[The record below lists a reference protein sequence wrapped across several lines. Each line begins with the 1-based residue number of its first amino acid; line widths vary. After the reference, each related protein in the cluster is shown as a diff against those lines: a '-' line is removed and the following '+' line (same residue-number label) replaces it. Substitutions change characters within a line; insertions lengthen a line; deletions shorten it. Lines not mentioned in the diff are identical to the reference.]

1 MTNTDAEKAENAAG
15 EPAGA
20 PAEFSGTPSLARRL
34 RLPLLIGVP
43 ILVILGGLFLY
54 LTGGRYQSTDDA
66 YIQSARVDVSA
77 NVAGRV
83 IDLPV
88 HENQRV
94 KKGDI
99 LFRLDPAPIDT
110 AAAQAAADLANAK
123 QNLTGE
129 GATYQQRTVELQA
142 AQVTLAYQT
151 KELARQKAMTA
162 SGVTSQAQLDAQV
175 QAVAVAK
182 ANVAAAQ
189 QAQAVAL
196 SALGGKPNAPAS
208 DNPAVRTAQAAL
220 DRAKL
225 NQSYTVIRAP
235 QDGTVTK
242 VEQLQVGDYI
252 NAAQPV
258 FSLVAPRVWVEAN
271 FKEDQLTYMRPGQPA
286 TFKVDAYPGVVFH
299 GRVQSLSPGTGSSF
313 SLLPPENAT
322 GNWVKVVQRLPVRIS
337 IDNPPDDM
345 PLHAGLSV
353 TAKVDT
359 AHKRHLFGGEKRPAE
374 RTVTTTQTTTTTQ
387 AQRAG

>member
-1 MTNTDAEKAENAAG
+1 MTDTEANTAESAAG
-15 EPAGA
+15 EPAGS
-20 PAEFSGTPSLARRL
+20 PAEFAGTPSLARRL

-43 ILVILGGLFLY
+43 ALFIIGGFALY
-54 LTGGRYQSTDDA
+54 LTGGRYQTTDDA
-66 YIQSARVDVSA
+66 YVQSARVDVSA
-77 NVAGRV
+77 DVAGRV
-83 IDLPV
+83 IALPV

-94 KKGDI
+94 KKGDV

-110 AAAQAAADLANAK
+110 AAAQAAAALASAR
-123 QNLTGE
+123 QDITGSS
-129 GATYQQRTVELQA
+129 ATYQQRTVELSA
-142 AQVTLAYQT
+142 AQTTLTYQV

-162 SGVTSQAQLDAQV
+162 SGVTSQAQLDAQA

-189 QAQAVAL
+189 QAQANAL
-196 SALGGKPNAPAS
+196 ATLGGKANGPVN
-208 DNPAVRTAQAAL
+208 DNPAVRQAQAAL

-225 NQSYTVIRAP
+225 NQGYTVVRAS

-271 FKEDQLTYMRPGQPA
+271 FKEDQLTYMRPGQSA
-286 TFKVDAYPGVVFH
+286 TFKIDAYPGTVFH
-299 GRVQSLSPGTGSSF
+299 GRVESLSPGTGSSF

-337 IDNPPDDM
+337 VDNPPDDL

-359 AHKRHLFGGEKRPAE
+359 AHKRHLFGGQKTTTT
-374 RTVTTTQTTTTTQ
+374 RTVTTSQAGPTQ
-387 AQRAG
+387 ARKAG

>member
-1 MTNTDAEKAENAAG
+1 MSNTEAERAEKAAG

-20 PAEFSGTPSLARRL
+20 PPEFAGTPSLARRL
-34 RLPLLIGVP
+34 RYPLLIGVP
-43 ILVILGGLFLY
+43 ILVIVAGVFIY

-66 YIQSARVDVSA
+66 YIQSARVDVSSD
-77 NVAGRV
+77 VAGRV

-94 KKGDI
+94 KKGDV
-99 LFRLDPAPIDT
+99 LFRLDPAPINT

-123 QNLTGE
+123 QNLTGQS
-129 GATYQQRTVELQA
+129 ATYQQRTVELA
-142 AQVTLAYQT
+142 AANVTLAYQV
-151 KELARQKAMTA
+151 KELARQKTMAA
-162 SGVTSQAQLDAQV
+162 SGVSSQAQLDAQV

-182 ANVAAAQ
+182 ANVAAAV
-189 QAQAVAL
+189 QAQANAL
-196 SALGGKPNAPAS
+196 AALGGKPDGPAA
-208 DNPAVRTAQAAL
+208 DNPAVRQAQAAL

-225 NQSYTVIRAP
+225 NQGYTVIRAA

-286 TFKVDAYPGVVFH
+286 TFKVDAYPKTNFT
-299 GRVQSLSPGTGSSF
+299 GRVESLSPGTGSSF
-313 SLLPPENAT
+313 ALLPAENAT
-322 GNWVKVVQRLPVRIS
+322 GNWVKVVQRLPVRIA
-337 IDNPPDDM
+337 IDNPPEDL

-359 AHKRHLFGGEKRPAE
+359 AHKRHLFSGEKTA
-374 RTVTTTQTTTTTQ
+374 TTTTQTVTTQ
-387 AQRAG
+387 KAR

>member
-1 MTNTDAEKAENAAG
+1 MSDTRQKSATDAPDEAAG
-15 EPAGA
+15 TP
-20 PAEFSGTPSLARRL
+20 PEFAGTPSLARRL
-34 RLPLLIGVP
+34 RMPLLIGVP
-43 ILVILGGLFLY
+43 VVVIIAGVFFY
-54 LTGGRYQSTDDA
+54 LSGGRYQSTDDA

-83 IDLPV
+83 IALPI
-88 HENQRV
+88 HENQKV
-94 KKGDI
+94 KQGDI
-99 LFRLDPAPIDT
+99 LFRLDPAPINT

-123 QNLTGE
+123 QNLTGA
-129 GATYQQRTVELQA
+129 GAAYQQRTVELQA
-142 AQVTLAYQT
+142 AEVTLAYQT
-151 KELARQKAMTA
+151 KELTREKAMTA
-162 SGVTSQAQLDAQV
+162 SGVASQAQLDAQV

-225 NQSYTVIRAP
+225 NQSYTIVRAP

-271 FKEDQLTYMRPGQPA
+271 FKEDQLTYMRPGQSA
-286 TFKVDAYPGVVFH
+286 TFKVDAYPGVTFH

-313 SLLPPENAT
+313 SLLPAENAT
-322 GNWVKVVQRLPVRIS
+322 GNWVKVVQRLPVRIA
-337 IDNPPDDM
+337 IDDPPEDL

-353 TAKVDT
+353 TVKVDT
-359 AHKRHLFGGEKRPAE
+359 AHHRRLFGEGKTA
-374 RTVTTTQTTTTTQ
+374 
-387 AQRAG
+387 AQGAR

>member
-1 MTNTDAEKAENAAG
+1 MSDTRQKSATGAPDEAAG
-15 EPAGA
+15 TP
-20 PAEFSGTPSLARRL
+20 PEFAGTPSLARRL
-34 RLPLLIGVP
+34 RMPLLIGVP
-43 ILVILGGLFLY
+43 VVVIIAGVFFY
-54 LTGGRYQSTDDA
+54 LSGGRYQSTDDA

-83 IDLPV
+83 IALPI
-88 HENQRV
+88 HENQKV
-94 KKGDI
+94 KQGDI
-99 LFRLDPAPIDT
+99 LFRLDPAPINT

-123 QNLTGE
+123 QNLTGA
-129 GATYQQRTVELQA
+129 GAAYQQRTVELQA
-142 AQVTLAYQT
+142 AEVTLAYQT
-151 KELARQKAMTA
+151 KELTREKAMTA
-162 SGVTSQAQLDAQV
+162 SGVASQAQLDAQV

-182 ANVAAAQ
+182 ANVAAAE

-225 NQSYTVIRAP
+225 NQSYTVVRAP

-271 FKEDQLTYMRPGQPA
+271 FKEDQLTYMRPGQSA
-286 TFKVDAYPGVVFH
+286 TFKVDAYPGVTFH

-313 SLLPPENAT
+313 SLLPAENAT
-322 GNWVKVVQRLPVRIS
+322 GNWVKVVQRLPVRIA
-337 IDNPPDDM
+337 IDDPPEDL

-353 TAKVDT
+353 TVKVDT
-359 AHKRHLFGGEKRPAE
+359 AHHRRLFGEGKTA
-374 RTVTTTQTTTTTQ
+374 
-387 AQRAG
+387 AQGAR